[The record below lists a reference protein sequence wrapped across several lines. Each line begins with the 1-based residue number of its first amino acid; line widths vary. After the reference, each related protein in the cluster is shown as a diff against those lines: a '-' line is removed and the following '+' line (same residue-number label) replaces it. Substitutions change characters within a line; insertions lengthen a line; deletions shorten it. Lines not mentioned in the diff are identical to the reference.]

1 MNEETIK
8 FPKIDKVT
16 RQDKVTPIYGTI
28 KGGIQFFASVQIL
41 VLSNLISIHVMYL
54 QD

>member
-16 RQDKVTPIYGTI
+16 RQDKVTPIYGTCGI
-28 KGGIQFFASVQIL
+28 VSAVQKGE
-41 VLSNLISIHVMYL
+41 LSSA
-54 QD
+54 